1 MTNPRPRSQKALAT
15 ILMICYII
23 IHGDRKH
30 LDLGVNSRRTA
41 GLGGMSANEFTL
53 RTAYGGYVDLAG
65 I

>member
-1 MTNPRPRSQKALAT
+1 
-15 ILMICYII
+15 MICYIT
-23 IHGDRKH
+23 IHGDRKY

-53 RTAYGGYVDLAG
+53 RTAYGGYFDLAG